1 MKNLIVLLI
10 SATMVVFNSCSGP
23 VGPPGPVGPRGPAGE
38 DGLLA
43 EVFEVNANF
52 NSGNNY
58 SAFYELNPPIFD
70 SDMLMVYILWNFF
83 ENEPIWRPLPL
94 NQFLPEGI
102 LQYDYNFTRND
113 FEIYMGGNIPLS
125 DIGSE
130 FTMNQVFRIVIIP
143 GFLLDNIDDIN
154 DYEEVSRVLN
164 IEEDHFK

>member
-1 MKNLIVLLI
+1 MKNLLFALL
-10 SATMVVFNSCSGP
+10 STAALSFVSCSGP
-23 VGPPGPVGPRGPAGE
+23 AGPPGPPGPRGPAGE

-83 ENEPIWRPLPL
+83 EDEPIWRPLPL

-113 FEIYMGGNIPLS
+113 FEIYMDGNIPLS
-125 DIGSE
+125 GVGSE

-143 GFLLDNIDDIN
+143 GFLLEDINDIN
-154 DYEEVSRVLN
+154 DYEEVKKVLN
-164 IEEDHFK
+164 IEEEDFK